1 MATDPFRAYN
11 FKLDINGISEG
22 HFTECTGLTV
32 SVESIPYR
40 EAGNNQITRHI
51 PGPTEYGAVTLK
63 YGVTASRELWDW
75 MMLTARGEV
84 NRRNVS
90 IILLDSTGSSEVMR
104 WNLQDAWPS
113 EWQGASL
120 VAADRAIA
128 IESLTLVF
136 DRIERQ

>member
-1 MATDPFRAYN
+1 MANDPFRAYN
-11 FKLDINGISEG
+11 FKLDINGVSEG
-22 HFTECTGLTV
+22 HFTECTGLSV

-40 EAGNNQITRHI
+40 EAGNNQLLRHI
-51 PGPTEYGAVTLK
+51 PGPADYGAVTLK
-63 YGVTASRELWDW
+63 YGVTTSRELWDW
-75 MMLTARGEV
+75 MMVTARGEV
-84 NRRNVS
+84 DRRNVS

-136 DRIERQ
+136 DRIERT